1 MKPNLI
7 VAAALIFLVAIP
19 ALAETS
25 ARQITVT
32 GEGHVE
38 TVPDMA
44 TITLGVSHR
53 AKEARTAMAQTSES
67 VAQIIARLEAVGV
80 APRDVQTRQVTLNPV
95 WTDPNK
101 SGDISVRIAGFQASN
116 TLYVRVRDLP
126 SLGAVLEAVIE
137 DGANEFNGLQF
148 TVQDV
153 DPLIVE
159 ARKLAVADAM
169 AKAQQLAEA
178 AGVTLGPV
186 LTISEHGGGRPTPMA
201 QMSMRDSAGGVPIAG
216 GEISLSVNVSM
227 VFAISEG

>member
-7 VAAALIFLVAIP
+7 AAAALACLVAIP
-19 ALAETS
+19 ALAETP

-53 AKEARTAMAQTSES
+53 AKEARTAMAQTSVS
-67 VAQIIARLEAVGV
+67 VAQIIERLGV
-80 APRDVQTRQVTLNPV
+80 LGIEQRDVQTRQLTLNPV
-95 WTDPNK
+95 WTNPSG
-101 SGDISVRIAGFQASN
+101 SGDSNVRIAGFQASN
-116 TLYVRVRDLP
+116 TLHVRVRDLP

-148 TVQDV
+148 SVQEV
-153 DPLIVE
+153 APLVAQ
-159 ARKLAVADAM
+159 ARKLAVEDAM
-169 AKAQQLAEA
+169 DKARQLVEA

-186 LTISEHGGGRPTPMA
+186 LTISEHGGGRPMPMA
-201 QMSMRDSAGGVPIAG
+201 QMSMRDSGGGVPIAG

-227 VFAISEG
+227 VFAIADE

>member
-7 VAAALIFLVAIP
+7 AAAALAFLVAVP

-32 GEGHVE
+32 GEGRVE

-53 AKEARTAMAQTSES
+53 AKEARTAMAQTSDS
-67 VAQIIARLEAVGV
+67 VTQIIERLGALGI
-80 APRDVQTRQVTLNPV
+80 APRDVQTRQLTLNPV
-95 WTDPNK
+95 WSDPNG
-101 SGDISVRIAGFQASN
+101 SADSSVRIAGFQASN

-137 DGANEFNGLQF
+137 DGANEFNSLQF
-148 TVQDV
+148 TVQEV
-153 DPLIVE
+153 DPLVE
-159 ARKLAVADAM
+159 QARKLAVEDAM
-169 AKAQQLAEA
+169 VKARQLAEA

-201 QMSMRDSAGGVPIAG
+201 QMSMRDSGGGVPIAG
-216 GEISLSVNVSM
+216 GEISLNVNVSM
-227 VFAISEG
+227 VFAISGE